1 MIAIPGALAT
11 EVMSLE
17 EISSEEIILEEMTPK
32 EEFPSVATPLENMF
46 SEDIDAKE
54 SALEEDTPLVAA
66 TLEATGLEENVLEA
80 TVPEATALEATVP
93 EEAVLEESTS
103 EQGIPS
109 VAVTLEETV
118 TEEVASEV
126 SSLAENI
133 PSVAATLEAT
143 ELEATELE
151 ATGLEVITP
160 DVAALEAID
169 VADVVLSETDS
180 TPLQNDTL
188 VSADSPQ
195 SLWLSQSDSVSEAAG
210 APPKFGTA
218 GKQRWYLQS
227 AVGVDLDDDVVGLV
241 GAGVTHF
248 FYDYHSLNLE
258 LNGLYFDQP
267 GANAAGLNLN
277 LLLRSHWIRGD
288 NWSVYV
294 DGGVGIL
301 QSTDGVP
308 SVGST
313 FNFTPQLGGGATFA
327 LNDDVQRL
335 MVGMRW
341 HHTSSADT
349 YRPNPGL
356 DVWLGYVGINFP
368 L

>member
-17 EISSEEIILEEMTPK
+17 EITSEEISSEVIILEEMTPK
-32 EEFPSVATPLENMF
+32 EEFPSVATPLENIF
-46 SEDIDAKE
+46 SEEIDAE
-54 SALEEDTPLVAA
+54 ERTLEED
-66 TLEATGLEENVLEA
+66 
-80 TVPEATALEATVP
+80 
-93 EEAVLEESTS
+93 
-103 EQGIPS
+103 IPS
-109 VAVTLEETV
+109 VAVTLEKAVLEETV
-118 TEEVASEV
+118 PEETALEKTVPEETVSEESASEQSIPSVTVTLEETVSEEVASEV

-133 PSVAATLEAT
+133 PSVAAT
-143 ELEATELE
+143 LEATELE

-180 TPLQNDTL
+180 TPLQNDAS

-195 SLWLSQSDSVSEAAG
+195 SLWLSQSDSVSETAD

-227 AVGVDLDDDVVGLV
+227 AVGIDLDDDVVGLV

-327 LNDDVQRL
+327 LNDDAQRL

>member
-1 MIAIPGALAT
+1 MTNIIAIPGASAT

-17 EISSEEIILEEMTPK
+17 KITSEEIILEEMTPE
-32 EEFPSVATPLENMF
+32 EEFPSVSTPLKNIF

-66 TLEATGLEENVLEA
+66 TLEATVLEENVLEA
-80 TVPEATALEATVP
+80 TVPKETALEETVP

-126 SSLAENI
+126 FSLAEDI

-143 ELEATELE
+143 ELEAT
-151 ATGLEVITP
+151 GLEVITP
-160 DVAALEAID
+160 EVAALEAIN

-180 TPLQNDTL
+180 TPLQNDAS

-195 SLWLSQSDSVSEAAG
+195 SLWLSQFDSVSEAAD

-327 LNDDVQRL
+327 LNDDAQRL